1 MPSGYRV
8 LDSNGII
15 LAHVYGQPS
24 SSHGFP
30 SSKEIARRSGAD

>member
-15 LAHVYGQPS
+15 LAYVYGQPD
-24 SSHGFP
+24 
-30 SSKEIARRSGAD
+30 GASQYPTVL